1 MSKRKQISLILLC
14 WVLYLTSYVAK
25 YSYTANI
32 NPIMTFYSVSKSEAG
47 LISTLFF
54 FAYGAGQIING
65 LLCKFYNKKY
75 VISGAMIISAI
86 VNGIIFFQ
94 PPFAYI
100 KYFWLINGLA
110 QSFLWSSLMVV
121 LSDNLDDA
129 LLGKAVFAMATTV
142 PVGTCITYGCSALFL
157 NSGTNFYKYSF
168 LLGSFLA
175 LIVAFLWIALYS
187 SLTIKKSK
195 DAISVEKTSTFNND
209 KKKTVD
215 NSFVFLLVSLCII
228 AVIINFVKDGVNTW
242 FPTILKEMFGLGDSL
257 SVLLTFALP
266 MCGVFG
272 AVVALGFNKF
282 LKDYI
287 QLLGVLF
294 VLTSILIGIS
304 LILFAQS
311 SKAILVLIFVIVCFA
326 LLACLL
332 SSSNNVVTTI
342 APLYLRRK
350 MNSGFTSGIINGCCY
365 LGSTLASYLFGLIA
379 ENSGWNVVF
388 IVSLCIC
395 LMPVLY
401 MAIYSFIKIFKKE
414 KEKISI

>member
-32 NPIMTFYSVSKSEAG
+32 NPIMSFYSVSKSEAG

-54 FAYGAGQIING
+54 FAYGVGQIING

-86 VNGIIFFQ
+86 VNGIIFLQ

-142 PVGTCITYGCSALFL
+142 PIGTCISYGCSAIFL
-157 NSGTNFYKYSF
+157 NAGTNFYKFSF
-168 LLGSFLA
+168 LLGTITA
-175 LIVAFLWIALYS
+175 LIIAIVWISFYS
-187 SLTIKKSK
+187 SLTVKKDK
-195 DAISVEKTSTFNND
+195 ATNVLEKTSTSNNGEKAKVD
-209 KKKTVD
+209 K
-215 NSFVFLLVSLCII
+215 SFIILFVSLCII
-228 AVIINFVKDGVNTW
+228 AVMINFVKDGINTW
-242 FPTILKEMFGLGDSL
+242 FPTILKETFGLGDSL

-272 AVVALGFNKF
+272 AVVALGLNKIF
-282 LKDYI
+282 KDYI

-294 VLTSILIGIS
+294 VLISILIAIS
-304 LILFAQS
+304 LILFAQNS
-311 SKAILVLIFVIVCFA
+311 DALFVLIFVIVCFA
-326 LLACLL
+326 FLACLL
-332 SSSNNVVTTI
+332 SSSNNVVTSI

-388 IVSLCIC
+388 IVALCIC
-395 LMPVLY
+395 LIPVLY
-401 MAIYSFIKIFKKE
+401 MVIYSVIKIIRKNKE
-414 KEKISI
+414 EINI

>member
-1 MSKRKQISLILLC
+1 MTKRKQISLILLC

-32 NPIMTFYSVSKSEAG
+32 NPIMSFYAVSKSEAG

-142 PVGTCITYGCSALFL
+142 PIGICIAYGCSALFL

-168 LLGSFLA
+168 LLGTITA
-175 LIVAFLWIALYS
+175 LIIAIVWISFYS
-187 SLTIKKSK
+187 SLTVKKDKVTNVLKNTSISK
-195 DAISVEKTSTFNND
+195 NGEKVKVD
-209 KKKTVD
+209 K
-215 NSFVFLLVSLCII
+215 SFIILFVSLCII
-228 AVIINFVKDGVNTW
+228 AVMINFVKDGINTW
-242 FPTILKEMFGLGDSL
+242 FPTILKETFGLGDSL

-272 AVVALGFNKF
+272 AVVALGFNKIF
-282 LKDYI
+282 KDYI

-294 VLTSILIGIS
+294 VFTSILIGIS

-388 IVSLCIC
+388 IVALFIC
-395 LMPVLY
+395 LIPVLY
-401 MAIYSFIKIFKKE
+401 MAIYSVIKIFKKE
-414 KEKISI
+414 KEKN